1 MDKPWPVDYIQE
13 YTEMYLFVHRSIK
26 VLRQILEDEPELLA
40 VVERSKPDHIGIRVA
55 TIEEYICKKNELKQA
70 NQLISEAI
78 IPMNSVSG
86 RPIAIFKLRRPIHT
100 VYGDVEYFELPAPRK
115 GVVEQNKFDHIEL
128 VLPEDVTLAD
138 LVSMYG
144 DVFCK
149 LDMCTTD
156 DLLAT
161 IELIVNGNSNPDLT
175 IVFGKYKIKF
185 HERDIGRVV
194 EREEAELAILQEL
207 GEAYDILNPGVRG

>member
-1 MDKPWPVDYIQE
+1 M
-13 YTEMYLFVHRSIK
+13 
-26 VLRQILEDEPELLA
+26 
-40 VVERSKPDHIGIRVA
+40 
-55 TIEEYICKKNELKQA
+55 
-70 NQLISEAI
+70 
-78 IPMNSVSG
+78 
-86 RPIAIFKLRRPIHT
+86 
-100 VYGDVEYFELPAPRK
+100 
-115 GVVEQNKFDHIEL
+115 EQNKFDHIEL

-185 HERDIGRVV
+185 HERDIGKVV
-194 EREEAELAILQEL
+194 EREEAELAILKEL

>member
-1 MDKPWPVDYIQE
+1 MDTPWPVDYIQE
-13 YTEMYLFVHRSIK
+13 YTEMCLFVHQSITK
-26 VLRQILEDEPELLA
+26 LLQILEDEPELRE
-40 VVERSKPDHIGIRVA
+40 VIERCKPDHIGIRVA
-55 TIEEYICKKNELKQA
+55 TIDEYLCKKAELKQA

-86 RPIAIFKLRRPIHT
+86 RPIAIFKLGRPIHT

-115 GVVEQNKFDHIEL
+115 GVVEQNKYDHIEL

-138 LVSMYG
+138 LISMYG
-144 DVFCK
+144 NIFCRF
-149 LDMCTTD
+149 DMCTTD

-185 HERDIGRVV
+185 HERDIGKVV